1 MERGLIDLTGK
12 VALVTGA
19 SRGIGAAS
27 AELLARAAARV
38 VVNYCRE
45 RGAAEAVVERIRGR
59 GGEALAIG
67 ADVGVR
73 AQVEKMVHATRE
85 AFGTIDILVN
95 NAGIWTYGAIAE
107 MDEAVWRETMRV
119 NLDSIFYCCRA
130 VVPVMIAAGGGRI
143 INVSSTAGQRGEA
156 FHSHYAA
163 TKGAIISFTK
173 SLAAELA
180 PHRILVNCVAPG
192 WVDTDMSAE
201 ALRQEGDKIRAT
213 IPLGRAGTAEEIAGA
228 ILFLASNLATYITG
242 EVFNVNGGSVLCG

>member
-1 MERGLIDLTGK
+1 MEGRLIDLTGK

-27 AELLARAAARV
+27 AELLARAGARV

-45 RGAAEAVVERIRGR
+45 RSAAEAVVDRIRAR

-67 ADVGVR
+67 ADVGVK
-73 AQVEKMVHATRE
+73 AHVEKLVHKARE

-107 MDEAVWRETMRV
+107 MEEAVWRETMRV
-119 NLDSIFYCCRA
+119 NLDSIFYCCRT
-130 VVPVMIAAGGGRI
+130 VVPLMIAAGGGRI

-180 PHRILVNCVAPG
+180 AHGILVNCVAPG

-228 ILFLASNLATYITG
+228 ILFLASELATYITG
-242 EVFNVNGGSVLCG
+242 EILNVNGGSVLCG